1 MSTTT
6 DTRVLI
12 TGGTGGIGTAVVDQ
26 LLADGVVVEVVVRE
40 PTRAAS
46 WQRARLAAH
55 PAGRLE
61 FLQADLSSLA
71 STRRMIRERLARG
84 TALDAFI
91 LNAAVVRPRAEHTA
105 DGLEQQF
112 AVNHV
117 AAFLLATELG
127 AALLRPSQGRIV
139 VVSSRAAYDAPIDV
153 DALGRTEPYDANR
166 VYAETKL
173 LNVFLMRGLDER
185 LRSVGIMTNALHP
198 GVVRTPLLAELM
210 GPGQRSAPTLLAPLL
225 APLRS
230 FLGRVRR
237 LGAPPARWWDTAEE
251 AAERILA
258 LALDPA
264 FSSTSGEFFDGG
276 VARPLPQQVRDPALV
291 AAVWA
296 RTESLIAA
304 HTPTPVGAP
313 S

>member
-12 TGGTGGIGTAVVDQ
+12 TGGTGGIGTAVVDR

-40 PTRAAS
+40 PTRTAS
-46 WQRARLAAH
+46 WQRDRLAAH

-61 FLQADLSSLA
+61 VLQADLSSIA

-84 TALDAFI
+84 TALDALI

-127 AALLRPSQGRIV
+127 AALVRPSQGRIV

-153 DALGRTEPYDANR
+153 DALGRAAPYDANR

-185 LRSVGIMTNALHP
+185 LRSAGIMTNALHP

-210 GPGQRSAPTLLAPLL
+210 GPGRGSASTLL

-237 LGAPPARWWDTAEE
+237 LGAPPARWWDAPED

-304 HTPTPVGAP
+304 HTPSPVGAP